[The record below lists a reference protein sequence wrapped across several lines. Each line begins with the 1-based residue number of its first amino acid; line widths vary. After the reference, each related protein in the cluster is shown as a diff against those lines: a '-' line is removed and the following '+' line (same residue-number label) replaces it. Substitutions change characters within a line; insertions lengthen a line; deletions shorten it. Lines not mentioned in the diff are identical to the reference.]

1 MELLCLFL
9 CLWTLEI
16 LKKYQLIKAWQGRF
30 LNKLA
35 KVWYDIIWGMES
47 SVVGQNWIQVKN
59 CNWWF
64 SISVMVSYPQFM
76 NNCRVLGQRT
86 WRINLGS
93 KILSWLN
100 SFVPLQTDIC
110 IFALSLLIVLHVP
123 YLGTV
128 HGNHRVGKK
137 PDGLWKFFLPWRRAL
152 CFFLEQRDRAL
163 KKNQHKLKLW

>member
-35 KVWYDIIWGMES
+35 KVWYDIKWGRES
-47 SVVGQNWIQVKN
+47 SVVRQNWIQVKN

-86 WRINLGS
+86 LRINLGS

-128 HGNHRVGKK
+128 HYLWESPGRKK
-137 PDGLWKFFLPWRRAL
+137 TG
-152 CFFLEQRDRAL
+152 RAL
-163 KKNQHKLKLW
+163 KIFLAVATDFVFFSWTKRPGFKKKST

>member
-35 KVWYDIIWGMES
+35 KVCYDIIWGMES

-59 CNWWF
+59 NVIDDFQYFLLWCPIPNSWW
-64 SISVMVSYPQFM
+64 ITG
-76 NNCRVLGQRT
+76 VLGQRT
-86 WRINLGS
+86 LRINLGS

-100 SFVPLQTDIC
+100 SFVLLQTDIC

-123 YLGTV
+123 YLR
-128 HGNHRVGKK
+128 HKM
-137 PDGLWKFFLPWRRAL
+137 L
-152 CFFLEQRDRAL
+152 CTACS
-163 KKNQHKLKLW
+163 

>member
-86 WRINLGS
+86 LRINLARF
-93 KILSWLN
+93 KDFILTKQFCL
-100 SFVPLQTDIC
+100 VTDRYLHCCAFTADSATCTLFKAQDAVHSMFIMWS
-110 IFALSLLIVLHVP
+110 IFTATRH
-123 YLGTV
+123 
-128 HGNHRVGKK
+128 
-137 PDGLWKFFLPWRRAL
+137 
-152 CFFLEQRDRAL
+152 L
-163 KKNQHKLKLW
+163 KSLKLCSSPMHHFW